1 MFIETLRDRGV
12 TNVLQGLELHVP
24 VLSRT
29 EQVMMEENITNWV
42 QLGTQVSI
50 FPSFKFRPSL
60 ISKDRSPCLKI
71 QRLPMISCSC
81 KYSAI
86 EQAS

>member
-42 QLGTQVSI
+42 QLGTQVST
-50 FPSFKFRPSL
+50 FPSRKCRPSL
-60 ISKDRSPCLKI
+60 NLKG
-71 QRLPMISCSC
+71 QVSRLEDP
-81 KYSAI
+81 KVAK
-86 EQAS
+86 E